1 MSWYIDS
8 KNVSS
13 AGGPVALPSLSQG
26 SALTL
31 TTTTAPNIL
40 ATAAFTLTLPAASA
54 TYRGM
59 TWTIS
64 SATFAITYSGTFK
77 YSTAKGT
84 WTAVTGSTYVS
95 ATTSLLHYV
104 YCDGTRWLV
113 SCE

>member
-13 AGGPVALPSLSQG
+13 AVGQVAQG

-31 TTTTAPNIL
+31 ATTTAPNIL

-77 YSTAKGT
+77 YSTTKGT